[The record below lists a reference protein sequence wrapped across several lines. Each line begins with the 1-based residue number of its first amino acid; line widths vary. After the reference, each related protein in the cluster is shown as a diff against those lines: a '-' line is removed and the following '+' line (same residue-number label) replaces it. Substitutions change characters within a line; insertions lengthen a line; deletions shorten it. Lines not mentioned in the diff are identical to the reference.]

1 MHKLKW
7 LIFCAL
13 PAAFNVDAGY
23 RDPTLPGNLPAAQA
37 SSVPQQ
43 NPDLALD
50 LTAILISDSG
60 RHAII
65 NGVTVKT
72 GQQFNNDTRILS
84 IQPRYVLIRQRNVNK
99 KLYLVPSLKTR

>member
-1 MHKLKW
+1 VHKLKW
-7 LIFCAL
+7 LIICTL
-13 PAAFNVDAGY
+13 PAAFNADAGY
-23 RDPTLPGNLPAAQA
+23 RDPTQPGNLPPAQTN
-37 SSVPQQ
+37 STTQL
-43 NPDLALD
+43 NPDMALD

-65 NGVTVKT
+65 NGVTVKA
-72 GQQFNNDTRILS
+72 GQQFNIDTRILN